1 MTMKSNILIE
11 NTLFLIF
18 VALAIGCAD
27 RQQNPVLSNYGTLV
41 YPPLKSNGLSAHI
54 SFYKIKNKNTG
65 LPAGIDTVFT
75 LDESDYL
82 RTIVHFDNID
92 EIGPDRALIH
102 LDWIGPDGR
111 SFYTKRIDSLN
122 FDATSILESSVSLSP
137 DKREA
142 GNYLLKVYYYRELIA
157 QKTVKL
163 LPENSINQTLAG
175 KLSPEIVFC
184 EKVGKKN
191 GEFIGIDSVFV
202 RDKKAKVRAYIHLNN
217 IQGFKDSKLMF
228 DIVWIGPDGEK
239 FYSKDIEL
247 PPLDDEPQLY
257 SSISIPPDKREPGK
271 YALEVYLFDEL
282 IATKNFL
289 LK

>member
-1 MTMKSNILIE
+1 M
-11 NTLFLIF
+11 
-18 VALAIGCAD
+18 
-27 RQQNPVLSNYGTLV
+27 
-41 YPPLKSNGLSAHI
+41 
-54 SFYKIKNKNTG
+54 
-65 LPAGIDTVFT
+65 PAGLDTVFT
-75 LDESDYL
+75 LSEREYL
-82 RTIVHFDNID
+82 RILVDFENVD
-92 EIGPDRALIH
+92 EVSADKALVH

-122 FDATSILESSVSLSP
+122 FDSTSILESSVSLSP

-157 QKTVKL
+157 QRGVTL
-163 LPENSINQTLAG
+163 LPENSINHAMAS

-184 EKVGKKN
+184 EKVSKKT

-202 RDKKAKVRAYIHLNN
+202 RDKKAKVRAYVDLDN
-217 IQGFKDSKLMF
+217 IQSFKDVKLMF
-228 DIVWIGPDGEK
+228 DLVWLGPDGEK

-247 PPLDDEPQLY
+247 SRSGDEPQLY

-271 YALEVYLFDEL
+271 YVLEVYLFDEL
-282 IATKNFL
+282 IAAKNFV